1 MNNTE
6 PLKNIRVVLTRPSHP
21 GNIGAAARAM
31 KTMGLCALHLVNPR
45 HFPHPDADARAA
57 GALDLLQQ
65 AEIHDSLTGAL
76 GDCVLAVATSSRH
89 RDLRHDVMAVREAAR
104 ELVSTAAAH
113 PVAVVFGNEAS
124 GLNSEEASLCQVWA
138 HIPANSEYPS
148 LNLAA
153 AVQVFAYELRLA
165 CIPPGG
171 PSPRMEYAPATMEQL
186 EQLYVHFERSMTHT
200 GFYDPASSKRLRT
213 RLRRLL
219 ARARLETEEVNILR
233 GFLNSIDKLR
243 R

>member
-31 KTMGLCALHLVNPR
+31 KTMGLSALHVVNPR
-45 HFPHPDADARAA
+45 QFPHPDADARAA

-65 AEIHDSLTGAL
+65 TQIHDSLVGAL
-76 GDCVLAVATSSRH
+76 GGCVLAVATSARH
-89 RDLRHDVMAVREAAR
+89 RELRHDMMTVREAAR
-104 ELVSTAAAH
+104 ELISKAALH
-113 PVAVVFGNEAS
+113 PVAVVFGNETS
-124 GLNSEEASLCQVWA
+124 GLSSEEASLCQVWA
-138 HIPANSEYPS
+138 DIPANPEYPS

-153 AVQVFAYELRLA
+153 AVQVFAYEMRMA
-165 CIPPGG
+165 AIAGV
-171 PSPRMEYAPATMEQL
+171 PSAEMEYAPATMDQI

-200 GFYDPASSKRLRT
+200 GFFDPDIPKRLPA

-219 ARARLETEEVNILR
+219 ARARLEAEEVKILR
-233 GFLNSIDKLR
+233 GFLRSIDKLR